1 LRGWTVAG
9 LVVLAC
15 AAQTSLFLSLAVFGV
30 RPDLVLIVV
39 CASGLALGPGRGAA
53 AGLLAGLFVDA
64 LTGRLVGLGAITKGV
79 AGYAAGWM
87 GRRLFP
93 ENALVPVAIAFAVSA
108 GEGLLYLL
116 GTHLFGVPI
125 PLAAGFVGVVVPEA
139 CYNAVVSAFLLPLLS
154 RVLKLAEAY
163 SNARRPV
170 EG

>member
-1 LRGWTVAG
+1 MRGWVVAG
-9 LVVLAC
+9 LIVLAY
-15 AAQTSLFLSLAVFGV
+15 AAQTSLFLSLTAFGV
-30 RPDLVLIVV
+30 RPDLVLLVV

-64 LTGRLVGLGAITKGV
+64 LTGRLVGLGAITKGI

-93 ENALVPVAIAFAVSA
+93 ENALVSAGIAFAVSA

-116 GTHLFGVPI
+116 GTYAFGAPI
-125 PLAAGFVGVVVPEA
+125 PLTAGFAAVVVPEA
-139 CYNAVVSAFLLPLLS
+139 CYNALVSLVLLPLLS
-154 RVLKLAEAY
+154 RALKLADAY
-163 SNARRPV
+163 SNTRRPV